1 MTENNPFDWR
11 GSAPRSPNEEAWR
24 NYFNLLL
31 TSMDDSISN
40 EFKITHA
47 PMYDDPQD
55 FINGFTL
62 AGSFFTGLHLEP
74 DEEKRKEA
82 IVSFRRTLATYLLS
96 ILGRLEY
103 DER

>member
-1 MTENNPFDWR
+1 MPDNNPFDWA
-11 GSAPRSPNEEAWR
+11 GSTSGTPDEEAWR

-31 TSMDDSISN
+31 TSIN
-40 EFKITHA
+40 ELITKEFNSTHA
-47 PMYDDPQD
+47 PIYDDPQD

-62 AGSFFTGLHLEP
+62 AGSFFSGLHLDP
-74 DEEKRKEA
+74 NDETRKA
-82 IVSFRRTLATYLLS
+82 NVVSFRKTLAMYLMN

>member
-1 MTENNPFDWR
+1 MTNYNPFDWT
-11 GSAPRSPNEEAWR
+11 GYPSATPDEEAWR

-31 TSMDDSISN
+31 TSIEDLISK
-40 EFKITHA
+40 EFHVTHA

-62 AGSFFTGLHLEP
+62 AGSFFTGLHLDP
-74 DEEKRKEA
+74 NEESRKA
-82 IVSFRRTLATYLLS
+82 SIVSFRKTLAMYLMH

>member
-1 MTENNPFDWR
+1 MSNPLDW
-11 GSAPRSPNEEAWR
+11 ANSPPDEEAWR

-31 TSMDDSISN
+31 TSMSSVVTQ
-40 EFKITHA
+40 EFHATHA

-62 AGSFFTGLHLEP
+62 AGAFFSGLHLDP
-74 DEEKRKEA
+74 NEESRKA
-82 IVSFRRTLATYLLS
+82 NIVLFRKTLAMYLLQM
-96 ILGRLEY
+96 LGRLEY